1 PKQVAPQRVQPDKP
15 SQASKRKRQEGHPTV
30 KPDVERKVNL
40 EAGITSEQPKAQDS
54 DAEAFLRASMETFG
68 GKIISKP
75 KEN

>member
-1 PKQVAPQRVQPDKP
+1 
-15 SQASKRKRQEGHPTV
+15 
-30 KPDVERKVNL
+30 VERKVNL